1 MTDKETDGL
10 SIGAYLRVLLRWKW
24 VVIVV
29 TLAVTILGT
38 AYTWTRTP
46 MYSATS
52 TLLYV
57 TQIDIADP
65 LGTTYV
71 DKTAQQAEIES
82 VPTVINSARVQES
95 AQALM
100 EPANVESGYGVSATL
115 QPGLSND
122 YSNIIGITGTSAKPE
137 AAADAANSYAQAF
150 VEWNRESAR
159 AQVADAIAVVEE
171 RMDGF
176 TTESQRQS
184 NQYLSLQQRLQ
195 DLQLLEAAT
204 QSSFKVITPAG
215 TPSTPYEPNKPRGI
229 VLALAVGLVLG
240 VALAFLFEQFD
251 TRVRGED
258 QVVEALGLPII
269 AHVPPLSRRGHGG
282 SVLQMLADPAGPAAE
297 SYRVLRSNLEFT
309 AVDEPVHT
317 LLVSS
322 SLQGEGKS
330 VISCNLAVSMA
341 LAGKRVV
348 LVDADLRGPH
358 VHSYMGIPNA
368 RGVSTL
374 MARRDS
380 IKDALVPVALDASQA
395 RNGSIV
401 MTAQAAGDVKRVKMG
416 VTAADH
422 AGDWLWPDSDQG
434 APVLSVLPSG
444 PVPPNPGEIVA
455 SRRFADILESLAKDA
470 DIVIVDAPAML
481 PVGDTAALAPHV
493 DALAYVANPDLL
505 RRPNLEQARVQ
516 LSHLPCRILGLV
528 IVAHKRGRGY
538 YGYYA
543 ADGVSTSSRRR
554 APTRA

>member
-1 MTDKETDGL
+1 MTDRETDGL

-82 VPTVINSARVQES
+82 VPTVINSAKVQES

-100 EPANVESGYGVSATL
+100 EPANVESGYGVSASL
-115 QPGLSND
+115 EPGLSND

-137 AAADAANSYAQAF
+137 AASDAANSYAQAF

-159 AQVADAIAVVEE
+159 AQVSDAIAVVEE
-171 RMDGF
+171 RMDGY
-176 TTESQRQS
+176 TSESQRQS

-204 QSSFKVITPAG
+204 QSSFKIITPAG
-215 TPSTPYEPNKPRGI
+215 TPSVPYEPNKPRGI

-240 VALAFLFEQFD
+240 VALAFLLEQFD

-258 QVVEALGLPII
+258 QIVEELGLPII
-269 AHVPPLSRRGHGG
+269 AHVPPLSRRGS

-380 IKDALVPVALDASQA
+380 IKDALVPVALDANQA
-395 RNGSIV
+395 HNGSIV

-416 VTAADH
+416 VTAADY
-422 AGDWLWPDSDQG
+422 AGDWLWPDSDHG

-455 SRRFADILESLAKDA
+455 SHRFAHILESLADDA

-493 DALAYVANPDLL
+493 DALVYVANPEML

-516 LSHLPCRILGLV
+516 LGHLPCRILGMV
-528 IVAHKRGRGY
+528 IVAQKRGRGY

-543 ADGVSTSSRRR
+543 ADGVPASSRRR
-554 APTRA
+554 VPTRA